1 MTAATDAMTW
11 PGKSNVV
18 ELERSLPPACPGM
31 RIGLFGGSFNPPH
44 CGHRHISEVA
54 LKRMQLHRI
63 WWLVT
68 PGNPLKDTS
77 GLKEIAEREAAA
89 RKAADHPRM
98 IVTGFE
104 RFLPTPYAIDTARF
118 LRRRFAGVEFV
129 WIMGGDNL
137 ATFHLW
143 RDWRGLFETLPIMV
157 IDRPEARNQAL
168 ASPAA
173 QCYAG
178 ARLPESHA
186 KMLPALPA
194 PAWIYATAPLRDVSS
209 TEIRN
214 RRGLQSL
221 K

>member
-1 MTAATDAMTW
+1 MIWQGQST
-11 PGKSNVV
+11 VV
-18 ELERSLPPACPGM
+18 ALERSLPLACPGM

-44 CGHRHISEVA
+44 HGHRHVSEVA
-54 LKRMQLHRI
+54 LKRMQLERI

-68 PGNPLKDTS
+68 PGNPLKDRS
-77 GLKEIAEREAAA
+77 GLEAIAERVAAA

-98 IVTGFE
+98 IATGFE
-104 RFLPTPYAIDTARF
+104 RYLQTPYAVDTASF
-118 LRRRFAGVEFV
+118 LRRRFPAVRFV

-143 RDWRGLFETLPIMV
+143 RDWRRLFETLPIMV

-173 QCYAG
+173 QCYSA

-186 KMLPALPA
+186 KMLPALSA
-194 PAWIYATAPLRDVSS
+194 PAWIYATAPLCDISS

-214 RRGLQSL
+214 RNGQMSSG
-221 K
+221 